1 MPWGLTRF
9 QQSHHLHF
17 VTFSCYRRQPFLD
30 TPRAKRVFEHSLDQ
44 TRRSYQFYVIGY
56 VVMPEHVHLL
66 LSEPDRATLA
76 TALQA
81 LKQSAFQKLIGHHGK
96 FWQTRYYDFNVWSP
110 EKRVEKL
117 QYIHRNPV
125 RRGLVENPED
135 WPWSSYRHYALDEQ
149 AIVDVE
155 SPWAAY
161 KRKYPSADP
170 NQLSRIFAKDE

>member
-30 TPRAKRVFEHSLDQ
+30 TPRAKRVFEHSLEQ

-76 TALQA
+76 TALAGAEAIGFPKTNRTPRKILANALLRLQRLEPREAHRETQVHPPQPCQA
-81 LKQSAFQKLIGHHGK
+81 
-96 FWQTRYYDFNVWSP
+96 WTRR
-110 EKRVEKL
+110 ETGRLGVE
-117 QYIHRNPV
+117 
-125 RRGLVENPED
+125 
-135 WPWSSYRHYALDEQ
+135 
-149 AIVDVE
+149 
-155 SPWAAY
+155 
-161 KRKYPSADP
+161 
-170 NQLSRIFAKDE
+170 QLSPLRIARDGSGGD